1 MSSLPPNY
9 VRVTC
14 DDPKLNVV
22 ALLGEEPAR
31 LTGGFGG
38 WEVSARPRQVGMT
51 TWTGVEPLQLELSLL
66 LDGWASATSQE
77 NAISDIVTC
86 ARGDD
91 NSPPGIVELE
101 GVPLPV
107 ERWVIEDVAFGD
119 VIVDPAS
126 RERLR
131 QALALTLREYVPP
144 EYLQQRRRA
153 VLGSKGKT
161 RVVTARQ
168 GDTPAKIARRLHC
181 KWTDLRELNSTVVK
195 KANQALKKGA
205 KLRAPV
211 VVAQDR
217 KSKTARASSRR
228 RSNR

>member
-91 NSPPGIVELE
+91 NSPPGIVEL
-101 GVPLPV
+101 
-107 ERWVIEDVAFGD
+107 GD